1 MAKSQANRRI
11 QLTKRSPSQRRRGFS
26 LLEMI
31 VAVSLAGVVL
41 SSVAFSL
48 HSLQRANSHLQ
59 SELAYDVTLPRLAAQ
74 FRTDAHAAVGLETPT
89 PRGPAGPIFLRAD
102 GGRIEYD
109 VSKSRVE
116 RRVLQG
122 GRVISRE
129 LYRLVNASAVSWS
142 STESS
147 PPLLQLRI
155 SRGGQET
162 QGASGR
168 VDLVEGVLGLD
179 EVLRE
184 RY

>member
-1 MAKSQANRRI
+1 MSKPLASRRI
-11 QLTKRSPSQRRRGFS
+11 QLGAEFLSRRRHGFS

-41 SSVAFSL
+41 SSIAFAL
-48 HSLQRANSHLQ
+48 HSLQRANSNLQ
-59 SELAYDVTLPRLAAQ
+59 SELAYDVALPRLSAQ
-74 FRTDAHAAVGLETPT
+74 FRTDAHAAVGLEPPT
-89 PRGPAGPIFLRAD
+89 PEGPAGPIFLRPDSA
-102 GGRIEYD
+102 RIEYD
-109 VSKSRVE
+109 IERHHVE

-122 GRVISRE
+122 GRVTNRE
-129 LYRLVNASAVSWS
+129 LYRLVNATAVTWS

-155 SRGGQET
+155 RRAARDSH
-162 QGASGR
+162 GAAGR
-168 VDLVEGVLGLD
+168 VDLVEAVLGLD